1 MFSCDG
7 HQKDWRGQSGRK
19 TSLSC
24 EGMGACGVV
33 RMTRRSGEPGG
44 EFKTNF
50 QLIKIFHSA
59 FFLWSRARCF
69 VLSLCVQKN

>member
-19 TSLSC
+19 ISPSC
-24 EGMGACGVV
+24 EGMEACEDV

-44 EFKTNF
+44 EFKINF
-50 QLIKIFHSA
+50 QLIKIFQSA
-59 FFLWSRARCF
+59 VFPLE
-69 VLSLCVQKN
+69 